1 MKRWVRL
8 LATCLA
14 LSGCSALEGSMSHRL
29 EMVVPASVPSI
40 EEGKLVASLFAY
52 DPRVADVPADKLD
65 MDEVL
70 FSHRQ
75 GTRTV
80 KSITLR
86 GDRPA
91 GFEVYATARGFERRD
106 GEFVYI
112 LWDAQEGTGMPSSVQ
127 MRPVSVSN

>member
-1 MKRWVRL
+1 MQQFTWFFV
-8 LATCLA
+8 LA
-14 LSGCSALEGSMSHRL
+14 LISGGCNVLSGSVSHRMD
-29 EMVVPASVPSI
+29 MVIPASVPSI

-52 DPRVADVPADKLD
+52 DPRVADKPADELD
-65 MDEVL
+65 TEEVL

-80 KSITLR
+80 KSVTLQ
-86 GDRPA
+86 GDRPT

-106 GEFVYI
+106 GEFVYV

-127 MRPVSVSN
+127 MRPVNEPN